1 MWWSKNNFNP
11 AGKTAVV
18 VGASQGLGA
27 DIALRLY
34 EMGCGVLL
42 VARRET
48 ELKAQVERIRHAVKP
63 RFTESVQTSDNES
76 VGGSKGTSSG
86 LSPRHQTEPTKNKE
100 PSDCTTNDQSEPLL
114 EYYIC
119 DTTDYEA
126 CTNMWNYI
134 MDVKKIDPEYLFC
147 CAGNSVPKLFADL
160 NSAELAK
167 GMNVNYMTA
176 VNTCHS
182 QHKAVLCRNEGVLC
196 KTFKLRH
203 IILFSSVAA
212 SFPFIG
218 YGQYAPAKAA
228 LLSLSIILR
237 QELSG
242 YNYRVSCVNAGN
254 FASEGYAEENK
265 TKPEITKTIEGSSQA
280 ISTMECCELIFDQL
294 AKGYDLIY
302 TDFVGWVLGLSVL
315 GVHPR
320 KWGFFQVLM
329 QLLFLILEPILYFFV
344 IVLPIRKQHPVRVP
358 KQK

>member
-1 MWWSKNNFNP
+1 M
-11 AGKTAVV
+11 V
-18 VGASQGLGA
+18 
-27 DIALRLY
+27 
-34 EMGCGVLL
+34 L
-42 VARRET
+42 VARREA
-48 ELKAQVERIRHAVKP
+48 ELKKQVEHIMNTVGP
-63 RFTESVQTSDNES
+63 RFTDVTSGADEA
-76 VGGSKGTSSG
+76 GGTDTTRGTSSG
-86 LSPRHQTEPTKNKE
+86 HSARPQAEPQTEANGEESINPLDSKT
-100 PSDCTTNDQSEPLL
+100 DILL
-114 EYYIC
+114 EYYVC
-119 DTTDYEA
+119 DTTDYDA
-126 CTNMWNYI
+126 CTKMWDYFMDTKRIDADYI
-134 MDVKKIDPEYLFC
+134 FC

-160 NSAELAK
+160 NSVELAK

-182 QHKAVLCRNEGVLC
+182 HHKAVLKRSEDVFC

-237 QELSG
+237 QELGG

-265 TKPEITKTIEGSSQA
+265 TKPEITKVIEGSSEA
-280 ISTMECCELIFDQL
+280 ISTLECAELIFDQL

-302 TDFVGWVLGLSVL
+302 TDFIGWVLGLSVL

-320 KWGFFQVLM
+320 SWGFFQVLV
-329 QLLFLILEPILYFFV
+329 QLLFLIIEPILYFFAIV
-344 IVLPIRKQHPVRVP
+344 IPIRKQHPVKVP
-358 KQK
+358 TQE